1 MCLLFVFWTRK
12 NVSVGKAGIDDRYE
26 KVYLQREIWCFD
38 RWNALNAPITCFSGE
53 GWDRW
58 SLRESVSITWNMVFW
73 SVKCTKRTDNI
84 SESTAVGVTDTL
96 RLSGPL
102 SAAVVARRRGLTDCG
117 SNMNVQLIRAV
128 LAADCQIG
136 LEESRAKSGDI

>member
-1 MCLLFVFWTRK
+1 V
-12 NVSVGKAGIDDRYE
+12 N
-26 KVYLQREIWCFD
+26 
-38 RWNALNAPITCFSGE
+38 
-53 GWDRW
+53 
-58 SLRESVSITWNMVFW
+58 
-73 SVKCTKRTDNI
+73 CTKRTDNI
-84 SESTAVGVTDTL
+84 SEITAAGVTDTQ

-102 SAAVVARRRGLTDCG
+102 SVAVVGRQRQLSDGG